1 MNVARYLLAAV
12 LFAAV
17 VTPAWGQSPP
27 PPSPSPADRIA
38 TLRYS
43 LSLSDG
49 KLGGSGAAVLQQATR
64 GAHFVMVGE
73 DHGTA
78 EIPRFCDAL
87 FASLVP
93 FGFRTAAVETG
104 PLAATQIAHWIAS
117 PQGEREFSAFE
128 RKYPGTTAF
137 YSWSGEYAFLRSAY
151 IATGGTLRV
160 WGIDQELMGSPG
172 YILTLI
178 LATNPGPRSTQLA
191 RELLAANDAD
201 YAVASTSGSP
211 EDTFLMKAAPEK
223 LTALETSLAT
233 DGNPRARSLAK
244 SLVDTYRIYIDCCNE
259 RAAQSNRAR
268 ALLMKQTLTSY
279 LRADSPGGVPPP
291 KIFFKF
297 GEEHMYR
304 GFNVIRNNDV
314 GNMVSELADSL
325 GVSDVHVLV
334 LGAKGS
340 QTAFAGI
347 GKPWR
352 TATYDLQDDDHARF
366 HYLAPFVAQMDPGGT
381 TLYDLRP
388 LRTHFASMGIA
399 DRDYERLV
407 YGYDFLVLIANTTP
421 DPAIDPTVF

>member
-1 MNVARYLLAAV
+1 MTVARWLLAAV
-12 LFAAV
+12 LFAA
-17 VTPAWGQSPP
+17 TTAPAWALS
-27 PPSPSPADRIA
+27 PPSPSPLDRIA
-38 TLRYS
+38 GLRYS
-43 LSLSDG
+43 LSVS
-49 KLGGSGAAVLQQATR
+49 GGRLAGTGAAVLVDATR

-93 FGFRTAAVETG
+93 FGFQTAVVETG
-104 PLAATQIAHWIAS
+104 PLAAAQISRWIRS
-117 PQGEREFSAFE
+117 PQGEREFTTFE

-137 YSWSGEYAFLRSAY
+137 YGWSGEYAFLRDAY
-151 IATGGTLRV
+151 IATGGKLRV

-178 LATNPGPRSTQLA
+178 LATDPGPRTTRLA
-191 RELLAANDAD
+191 RDLLALNNAD
-201 YAVASTSGSP
+201 YAAASTSGSP
-211 EDTFLMKAAPEK
+211 GDTFLMKTAPQQ
-223 LTALETSLAT
+223 LTALEASLRL
-233 DGNPRARSLAK
+233 DGSTRARSLAK
-244 SLVDTYRIYIDCCNE
+244 SLIDTYRIYADCCNA

-268 ALLMKQTLTSY
+268 ALLMKQTLVSY
-279 LRADSPGGVPPP
+279 LRGASPGGVPP
-291 KIFFKF
+291 KLFFKF

-304 GFNVIRNNDV
+304 GFNVIRSNDV

-366 HYLAPFVAQMDPGGT
+366 RYLAPFIVQMDPAGM

-388 LRTHFASMGIA
+388 LRTHFASMVIT

-407 YGYDFLVLIANTTP
+407 YGYDFLILIPNTTP
-421 DPAIDPTVF
+421 DPAIDQSVF

>member
-1 MNVARYLLAAV
+1 MNVARGLLAAV
-12 LFAAV
+12 LFTATIA
-17 VTPAWGQSPP
+17 PAWGLSPP
-27 PPSPSPADRIA
+27 SASPLERIA
-38 TLRYS
+38 ALRYS
-43 LSLSDG
+43 LSLS
-49 KLGGSGAAVLQQATR
+49 GGRLAGPGAAVLGDATR

-93 FGFRTAAVETG
+93 LGFHTAVVETG
-104 PLAATQIAHWIAS
+104 PLAAAQISRWIGS

-137 YSWSGEYAFLRSAY
+137 YSWSGEYAFLRDAY
-151 IATGGTLRV
+151 IATGGRLHV
-160 WGIDQELMGSPG
+160 WGIDQELMGSPA
-172 YILTLI
+172 YILTQI
-178 LATNPGPRSTQLA
+178 LATHPGPRSTQLA
-191 RELLAANDAD
+191 RALLAANDAD

-211 EDTFLMKAAPEK
+211 GDTFLMKVEPEK
-223 LTALETSLAT
+223 LTALEASLGT
-233 DGNPRARSLAK
+233 DGSARARSLAK
-244 SLVDTYRIYIDCCNE
+244 SLIDTQRIYVDCCNA

-268 ALLMKQTLTSY
+268 ALLMKQTLVSY
-279 LRADSPGGVPPP
+279 LRAASPGGVPP
-291 KIFFKF
+291 KLFFKF

-352 TATYDLQDDDHARF
+352 TATYDLKDDDHARF
-366 HYLAPFVAQMDPGGT
+366 RYLAPFIAAMDPAGM
-381 TLYDLRP
+381 TLFDLRP
-388 LRTHFASMGIA
+388 LRTHFASMGIP

>member
-1 MNVARYLLAAV
+1 MNAARRLLAIA
-12 LFAAV
+12 LFPATIA
-17 VTPAWGQSPP
+17 PAWGQSPP
-27 PPSPSPADRIA
+27 VPSQPDRIA
-38 TLRYS
+38 AVRYS
-43 LSLSDG
+43 LSVS
-49 KLGGSGAAVLQQATR
+49 GGRLAGTGAAVLRDAAR
-64 GAHFVMVGE
+64 DAHFVMVGE

-78 EIPRFCDAL
+78 EIPAFCGAL

-93 FGFRTAAVETG
+93 FGFQTAVVETG
-104 PLAATQIAHWIAS
+104 PLTAAQISRWIAS
-117 PQGEREFSAFE
+117 PHGEREFSAFE

-137 YSWSGEYAFLRSAY
+137 YSWSGEYAFLRDAY
-151 IATGGTLRV
+151 IATGGRLRV

-178 LATNPGPRSTQLA
+178 LATHPGPRSTQLA
-191 RELLAANDAD
+191 RELLALNDAD
-201 YAVASTSGSP
+201 YAVAATSGSP
-211 EDTFLMKAAPEK
+211 EDMFLMKVAPEK
-223 LTALETSLAT
+223 LTALEASLGT
-233 DGNPRARSLAK
+233 DGSARARSLGR
-244 SLVDTYRIYIDCCNE
+244 SLIDTYRIYINCCNE

-268 ALLMKQTLTSY
+268 ALLMKQTLVSY
-279 LRADSPGGVPPP
+279 LRAASPGGVPP
-291 KIFFKF
+291 KLFFKF

-314 GNMVSELADSL
+314 GSMVSELADSL

-352 TATYDLQDDDHARF
+352 TARYDLQDDNHARF
-366 HYLAPFVAQMDPGGT
+366 RYLAPFVAQMDTGGM

-388 LRTHFASMGIA
+388 LRAHFASMGIT

-407 YGYDFLVLIANTTP
+407 YGYDFLVLIGNTTP
-421 DPAIDPTVF
+421 DPPIDPTVF